1 MPRYTSS
8 VSPKG
13 QVTIPIEIREHFG
26 IEPKDSVTFEVI
38 DGRITM
44 APLRARL
51 HDSHQRF
58 KSRLGSLDWKTVEKI
73 AWEEVAMNAAREGL
87 YDESEQK

>member
-13 QVTIPIEIREHFG
+13 QVTIPIEIRDHFG

-38 DGRITM
+38 EGCITLT
-44 APLRARL
+44 PLRARL
-51 HDSHQRF
+51 LESHQRF
-58 KSRLGSLDWKTVEKI
+58 KSRLGPLDWKTVEKI
-73 AWEEVAMNAAREGL
+73 AWEEAALTAAREGL
-87 YDESEQK
+87 YDESAQD